1 MPTVN
6 VVNAFPRRLVALSDY
21 YERRRIALALVIML
35 PLCLV
40 AIYLL
45 TGGGLGRIMTD
56 LAIAQAPVTVV
67 PTRPPVGECRTIYV
81 VSGCWMSV
89 AYEVDGVP
97 YARDLTH
104 VWFGRIVGE
113 VPMEFVRS
121 ADDPSL
127 VTTRHALA
135 RQGLELIAFGLVA
148 TLAVVLLVRI
158 PLVISAS
165 LQRARQVRMLGG
177 RLLRLRPAVLLNER
191 RRASRLVGEFPLVV
205 RDQGTQWIFLIE
217 PVEHRGGEPRVY
229 LDEALRRLDLSRAE
243 RRLLAAAAR

>member
-1 MPTVN
+1 
-6 VVNAFPRRLVALSDY
+6 
-21 YERRRIALALVIML
+21 ML
-35 PLCLV
+35 PLCLF
-40 AIYLL
+40 AIYLV
-45 TGGGLGRIMTD
+45 TGGGLGRIMAD
-56 LAIAQAPVTVV
+56 LEIAQAPVTVV
-67 PTRPPVGECRTIYV
+67 PTRPPVGECRTIFV

-97 YARDLTH
+97 YVRDLTH
-104 VWFGRIVGE
+104 VWFGRIMGE

-127 VTTRHALA
+127 VTTRYALD
-135 RQGLELIAFGLVA
+135 RQGLELLAFGLFA
-148 TLAVVLLVRI
+148 TLAVVLLIQI
-158 PLVISAS
+158 PLVISRS

-177 RLLRLRPAVLLNER
+177 RPLRLRPTVLLNER
-191 RRASRLVGEFPLVV
+191 RGTSRLLGEYPLTV
-205 RDQGTQWIFLIE
+205 RDQSRQWIFLIE